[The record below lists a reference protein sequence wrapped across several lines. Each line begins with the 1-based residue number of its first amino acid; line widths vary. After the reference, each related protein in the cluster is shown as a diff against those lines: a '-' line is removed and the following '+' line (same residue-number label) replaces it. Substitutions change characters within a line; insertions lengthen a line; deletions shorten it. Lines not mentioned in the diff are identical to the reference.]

1 MMAVEVSGHLVG
13 SAAFKAVG
21 TGDPCPAGSI
31 PVHLRH
37 HVLRRAEWWEH
48 VPGAARATG
57 AYVGSLDGREG
68 PGSVEHVGVRLVEA
82 HE

>member
-1 MMAVEVSGHLVG
+1 MR
-13 SAAFKAVG
+13 
-21 TGDPCPAGSI
+21 I